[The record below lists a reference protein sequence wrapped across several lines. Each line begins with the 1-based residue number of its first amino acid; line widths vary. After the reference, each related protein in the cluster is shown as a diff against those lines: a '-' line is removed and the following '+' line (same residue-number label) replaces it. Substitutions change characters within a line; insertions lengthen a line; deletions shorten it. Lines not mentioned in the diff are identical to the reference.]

1 MLTPIPQQDAGHL
14 DQPEVVGSLLLV
26 AYQYGPAFRQ
36 PAQCTF
42 HHPSPRRIAFH
53 ARIIEFLLADLADVR
68 DVDPLF
74 DDLPRWRFV
83 VALVQAQ
90 VLITRRLFG
99 GSGPLDHDGIER
111 GLQQLEVG
119 HVRCGYHHRKRTA
132 IGLDQQ
138 GAFDPVFGSVG
149 GIGASEIPN
158 ARLAHRPI
166 GGLPL
171 EVYSAEF
178 LALLDELL
186 PDEIEYAKL
195 DPPLQSAVHRR
206 VVGELFLGQLV
217 PLAAATHPED
227 DRIEGLALVYART
240 TASLWR
246 IVLFEDRF
254 DDDPQ
259 LIGYSPYSGKRL
271 LWGRVLGHIG
281 TSSLRE

>member
-1 MLTPIPQQDAGHL
+1 MTPFLALSVGLGPTRSPQSA
-14 DQPEVVGSLLLV
+14 P
-26 AYQYGPAFRQ
+26 
-36 PAQCTF
+36 C
-42 HHPSPRRIAFH
+42 PSPH
-53 ARIIEFLLADLADVR
+53 L
-68 DVDPLF
+68 
-74 DDLPRWRFV
+74 
-83 VALVQAQ
+83 
-90 VLITRRLFG
+90 
-99 GSGPLDHDGIER
+99 
-111 GLQQLEVG
+111 
-119 HVRCGYHHRKRTA
+119 
-132 IGLDQQ
+132 
-138 GAFDPVFGSVG
+138 
-149 GIGASEIPN
+149 
-158 ARLAHRPI
+158 

-178 LALLDELL
+178 LVLALLDELL

-195 DPPLQSAVHRR
+195 DPPLQSAVHRG

-240 TASLWR
+240 TGALWR

>member
-1 MLTPIPQQDAGHL
+1 MASSVASKSLKSGTFAPAITTERGPPSASTSRERLTP
-14 DQPEVVGSLLLV
+14 
-26 AYQYGPAFRQ
+26 
-36 PAQCTF
+36 
-42 HHPSPRRIAFH
+42 
-53 ARIIEFLLADLADVR
+53 FL
-68 DVDPLF
+68 
-74 DDLPRWRFV
+74 
-83 VALVQAQ
+83 AL
-90 VLITRRLFG
+90 
-99 GSGPLDHDGIER
+99 
-111 GLQQLEVG
+111 
-119 HVRCGYHHRKRTA
+119 
-132 IGLDQQ
+132 
-138 GAFDPVFGSVG
+138 SVG
-149 GIGASEIPN
+149 LGPTRSPK

-171 EVYSAEF
+171 EVNSAEF

-195 DPPLQSAVHRR
+195 DPPLQSAVHRG

-240 TASLWR
+240 TGALWR

-259 LIGYSPYSGKRL
+259 LIGYSPNSGKRL

>member
-1 MLTPIPQQDAGHL
+1 L
-14 DQPEVVGSLLLV
+14 
-26 AYQYGPAFRQ
+26 GPTR
-36 PAQCTF
+36 
-42 HHPSPRRIAFH
+42 SP
-53 ARIIEFLLADLADVR
+53 
-68 DVDPLF
+68 
-74 DDLPRWRFV
+74 
-83 VALVQAQ
+83 
-90 VLITRRLFG
+90 
-99 GSGPLDHDGIER
+99 
-111 GLQQLEVG
+111 
-119 HVRCGYHHRKRTA
+119 K
-132 IGLDQQ
+132 
-138 GAFDPVFGSVG
+138 
-149 GIGASEIPN
+149 

-171 EVYSAEF
+171 EVNSAEF

-195 DPPLQSAVHRR
+195 DPPLQSAVHRG

-240 TASLWR
+240 TGALWRGALWR

-259 LIGYSPYSGKRL
+259 LIGYSPYSGKLL